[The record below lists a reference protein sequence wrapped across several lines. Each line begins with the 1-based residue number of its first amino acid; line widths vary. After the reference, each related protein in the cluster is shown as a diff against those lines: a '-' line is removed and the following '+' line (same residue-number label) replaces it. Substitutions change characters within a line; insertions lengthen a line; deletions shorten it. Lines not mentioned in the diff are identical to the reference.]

1 MQRNIM
7 VNLGLAVVVA
17 VLSGCG
23 QTKSQN
29 VETTATEH
37 DETAAKTT
45 TAVASA
51 PSAAAPSVRDVSV
64 REVATSPSAHLG
76 HLTFSGVV
84 GIVTPKKGFVLIDM
98 REYQGEGFGCLT
110 NDEPTKISVRWP
122 GLAPKVKDAVRVD
135 GELTK
140 EKNGYAFTANKVG
153 KA

>member
-51 PSAAAPSVRDVSV
+51 PSAAALSVRDVSV

-84 GIVTPKKGFVLIDM
+84 GIVTPKKGFVLVDM
-98 REYQGEGFGCLT
+98 REYQGEGFSCLT
-110 NDEPTKISVRWP
+110 KDEPTKIPVRWP
-122 GLAPKVKDAVRVD
+122 GLAPKVKDVVRVYGQLVKGID
-135 GELTK
+135 G
-140 EKNGYAFTANKVG
+140 YVFTASKVS
-153 KA
+153 KP